1 MSCSGNL
8 ILCRLAKCCVASIFV
23 LDANSTSNFMTLFV
37 LVLHVLTAVLG
48 FILLN
53 QFSLH
58 YVFFASF
65 VRYIM
70 YCIFHVAFAR
80 IELMMI
86 TVSDSALG

>member
-1 MSCSGNL
+1 MLCSGNL

-37 LVLHVLTAVLG
+37 LALHVLTAVLG

-58 YVFFASF
+58 YVFLRHLCVIS
-65 VRYIM
+65 
-70 YCIFHVAFAR
+70 CIIYFMLHSRV
-80 IELMMI
+80 LN
-86 TVSDSALG
+86 